1 MAGGTTPPGSDA
13 LERRLIG
20 EVRSPAMGGALLLVA
35 TLGLLGCVGWWLTG
49 ALGIESSA
57 LCVLGA
63 YAGAWAALVATAALL
78 SVPGWLCRWS
88 LVAAIAALAVVSF
101 VLDRRRGSRGGLSA
115 PTGWNEALADP
126 VVRTL
131 AIAVAVA
138 GIYLAALSFLTT
150 PNDWDGLT
158 YHETRAL
165 LWDQQGRVGY
175 VPDGNDPRLNG
186 NPPVSEIGLYLAML
200 VPRSERFA
208 ALPQFIALWA
218 SLLAV
223 VLLGRRLGLS
233 RTAAAYGGLVF
244 ATLPV
249 ILLHGASILN
259 DLVVASFLLAAVVL
273 LAGHSRAELAVGSVA
288 LGLALSAKFNA
299 ALALP
304 IVLAAVLALVPARRR
319 AASLIACGAGVLL
332 GAPWYVLNLVET
344 GSVDGGLGDTTGQAA
359 DHSVRGV
366 LGTLRAL
373 VFDIVDTSGLW
384 GSELGVAIGV
394 GAAMVVVGAILVVRG
409 AAAGRALAY
418 GGLLV
423 ALVPLLLRAAE
434 RPLSYAWRH
443 LWFKLGHEG
452 ISLDHGDAWKVLGL
466 PDTSLSWYGAA
477 GAVVILGGVA
487 AAIVGVRRAV
497 LRRGALVLAL
507 APLGLVVV
515 FAFTIVYDP
524 WRGRLAM
531 FAVGLACAVW
541 GWTIRTRWLSVG
553 IAGLCVTTVV
563 LSLVHSYTK
572 PSGLGMLE
580 PSSSRSVWHRDRIDT
595 LTVIR
600 GYDGTPSAL
609 RAVEAD
615 VPGDAVLAV
624 AAPIDTFLAP
634 LAGPRLSR
642 TLRLVRQG
650 VPVPPDATWLVTKGE
665 RATSGC
671 KAAWSTVYADAE
683 NGWRLLRRTAPDA
696 CGSAVTPF

>member
-1 MAGGTTPPGSDA
+1 
-13 LERRLIG
+13 
-20 EVRSPAMGGALLLVA
+20 MGGALLLAAAV
-35 TLGLLGCVGWWLTG
+35 GLLVCVGWYLTG
-49 ALGIESSA
+49 ALGIESFA
-57 LCVLGA
+57 LRVLAA
-63 YAGAWAALVATAALL
+63 YPAAWAGLVVAAALL
-78 SVPGWLCRWS
+78 SVPGWMSRRS
-88 LVAAIAALAVVSF
+88 LLAAVAALAVVSF
-101 VLDRRRGSRGGLSA
+101 VLDRRRRSLRGSSF
-115 PTGWNEALADP
+115 PPGWNEALSDP
-126 VVRTL
+126 VVLTL
-131 AIAVAVA
+131 AIAVATA
-138 GIYLAALSFLTT
+138 GVYLAAVAFLTT

-175 VPDGNDPRLNG
+175 VPAGNDPRLDG

-200 VPRSERFA
+200 VPRTERFA
-208 ALPQFIALWA
+208 ALPQFVALWA

-233 RTAAAYGGLVF
+233 RQAAAYGGLVF

-249 ILLHGASILN
+249 VLLHGASILN
-259 DLVVASFLLAAVVL
+259 DLVVASFLLTAAAL
-273 LAGHSRAELAVGSVA
+273 LAGRSRAELSLGCVA
-288 LGLALSAKFNA
+288 LGLALSAKFSA

-304 IVLAAVLALVPARRR
+304 IVVAAVLALVPARRR
-319 AASLIACGAGVLL
+319 GASLVACGAGVLL
-332 GAPWYVLNLVET
+332 GAPWYVLNLAET
-344 GSVDGGLGDTTGQAA
+344 GSLDGGLGDTTGQAA

-373 VFDIVDTSGLW
+373 AFDIVDTSGLW
-384 GSELGVAIGV
+384 GSELGVAVGV
-394 GAAMVVVGAILVVRG
+394 GAVMVVIGVILAPRG

-423 ALVPLLLRAAE
+423 ALVPLLLREAE
-434 RPLSYAWRH
+434 RPVSYAWRH
-443 LWFKLGHEG
+443 FWFKLGHEG

-487 AAIVGVRRAV
+487 AAIVGIRHGV
-497 LRRGALVLAL
+497 LRRGALVLAV

-541 GWTIRTRWLSVG
+541 GWTIRVRWLSVG
-553 IAGLCVTTVV
+553 VVGLCITTVV

-572 PSGLGMLE
+572 PSGLGLLE
-580 PSSSRSVWHRDRIDT
+580 PSISRSVWQRDRIDT

-600 GYDGTPSAL
+600 DYDGTPALL
-609 RAVEAD
+609 RAVEDD
-615 VPGDAVLAV
+615 VPPDAVLAV

-642 TLRLVRQG
+642 TLRLVPHGEHVPRDAMWLASKGQG
-650 VPVPPDATWLVTKGE
+650 A
-665 RATSGC
+665 ASGC
-671 KAAWSTVYADAE
+671 AEAWSTVYANAE
-683 NGWRLLRRTAPDA
+683 THWRLLRRKASDA
-696 CGSAVTPF
+696 CGGALTPL